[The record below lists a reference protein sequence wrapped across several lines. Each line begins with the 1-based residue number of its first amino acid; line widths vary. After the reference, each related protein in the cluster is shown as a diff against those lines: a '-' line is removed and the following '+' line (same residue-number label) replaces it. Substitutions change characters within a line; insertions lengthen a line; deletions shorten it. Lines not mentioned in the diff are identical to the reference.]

1 MEEQFTRI
9 IDLLEKL
16 LNSNSDTIALW
27 SMIIAI
33 LALIATII
41 YNVITHKQYIRSL
54 DPLLSFDFYESGYT
68 LLLSVK
74 NTGQST
80 ADNILIEIE
89 EIYKNG
95 QNNKLELDDVFKK
108 EFTLFPN
115 EKIQGIVAYSGNDI
129 SNNIFPVLRAKISYV
144 KGNTKKVEKYERT
157 ITFTRLI
164 QDKIDLHKLER
175 ELHSLSLST
184 VRLANY
190 IEGRFLFASDDLN
203 VVPAST
209 LYRDLRDVFNKK
221 ERKKG
226 EIPTLTQE
234 LDEEENKKKTVNKSK
249 KEIKSNKD

>member
-1 MEEQFTRI
+1 MDEQFTRI

-16 LNSNSDTIALW
+16 AKSNSDIIALW
-27 SMIIAI
+27 SIIIAI
-33 LALIATII
+33 LALVVTIV
-41 YNVITHKQYIRSL
+41 YNVITHRQYIRSL
-54 DPLLSFDFYESGYT
+54 DPLLSFDFYESGYN
-68 LLLSVK
+68 LLLAVK
-74 NTGQST
+74 NTGQSI
-80 ADNILIEIE
+80 ADNILVQIE
-89 EIYKNG
+89 EIYNNG
-95 QNNKLELDDVFKK
+95 ERNELELDDVFKK

-129 SNNIFPVLRAKISYV
+129 SNNIFPVLKAKISYI

-157 ITFTRLI
+157 ITFTRII
-164 QDKIDLHKLER
+164 QDKIDLHRLES

-209 LYRDLRDVFNKK
+209 LYRDMRDVFNKK

-226 EIPTLTQE
+226 ERPTLTQE
-234 LDEEENKKKTVNKSK
+234 LDEAEEKKTVK
-249 KEIKSNKD
+249 KKLNQKRNSF

>member
-1 MEEQFTRI
+1 MEEQFSRI

-16 LNSNSDTIALW
+16 LNSNSDIIAIW
-27 SMIIAI
+27 SIVIAI
-33 LALIATII
+33 LALITTII
-41 YNVITHKQYIRSL
+41 YNIITHRQYIQSL
-54 DPLLSFDFYESGYT
+54 DPLLSFEFYESNYI
-68 LLLSVK
+68 LLLAVK

-80 ADNILIEIE
+80 ADNIFIEIE
-89 EIYKNG
+89 EIYNNG
-95 QNNKLELDDVFKK
+95 ENNKLELDDIFKK

-129 SNNIFPVLRAKISYV
+129 SNNIFPVLKVNVSYI
-144 KGNTKKVEKYERT
+144 KGNTKKIEKYKRT
-157 ITFTRLI
+157 ITFTRTI
-164 QDKIDLHKLER
+164 QDKIDLQRLER

-209 LYRDLRDVFNKK
+209 LYRDMRDVFNKR

-226 EIPTLTQE
+226 EHPTLTEE
-234 LDEEENKKKTVNKSK
+234 LDNEEERKNILKK
-249 KEIKSNKD
+249 